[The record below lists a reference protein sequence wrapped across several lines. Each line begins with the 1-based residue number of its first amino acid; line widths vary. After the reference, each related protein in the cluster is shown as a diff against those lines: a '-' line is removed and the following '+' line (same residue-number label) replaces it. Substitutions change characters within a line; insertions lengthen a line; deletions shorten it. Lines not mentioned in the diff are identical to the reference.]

1 MITATV
7 GAAGIVELLG
17 IELVALLSAVAIAY
31 FVVALMP
38 AWWPALRAF
47 RAKTRLPRPFLFVAV
62 VAALVYGMYFLWGCI
77 VLLPLEAYRIFI
89 APQLQV
95 AGLPHGAWLVRGLD
109 LVGGYGWLAAA
120 AIQLVFTV
128 WLTRRLAPR
137 WPDICDALSATG
149 PRQG

>member
-1 MITATV
+1 M
-7 GAAGIVELLG
+7 AAFASVTGIVELLG
-17 IELVALLSAVAIAY
+17 IEMVALLAAVGIAY
-31 FVVALMP
+31 FVVGLMP

-47 RAKTRLPRPFLFVAV
+47 RRKARLPRPLLFVAV
-62 VAALVYGMYFLWGCI
+62 VAALVYGVYFLWGCI
-77 VLLPLEAYRIFI
+77 VLLPLEAYRLFI
-89 APQLQV
+89 APQLQA

-120 AIQLVFTV
+120 AIQLVFTG

-137 WPDICDALSATG
+137 WPGICAALSATE

>member
-1 MITATV
+1 M
-7 GAAGIVELLG
+7 AALAGVTGLVELLG
-17 IELVALLSAVAIAY
+17 IEMVALLAALAVAY

-47 RAKTRLPRPFLFVAV
+47 RGKTRLPRPFLFVGV
-62 VAALVYGMYFLWGCI
+62 VAALVYGVYFLWGCI

-89 APQLQV
+89 APQLAA

-109 LVGGYGWLAAA
+109 LVGGYGWLVAA

-128 WLTRRLAPR
+128 WLTRRLARR
-137 WPDICDALSATG
+137 WPSICAALSAVE
-149 PRQG
+149 PPQA